1 MEAIPW
7 AFSPASGHSSSP
19 HVKHHPEEP
28 HLAWHATP
36 PHAARL
42 WCREPDPEV
51 LAAALFA
58 ALMDKAGPTPE
69 SVTGT
74 KSFKDLTLQL
84 CRASLTSC
92 HLTAPPGRYASD
104 PTAKDRPVS
113 GALAMTGGP
122 QDFTAE
128 VAKLRAAVK
137 TAGPAAIRPQSRPR
151 QYEEGHPLGFD
162 PLMER
167 QHGYLGAKPERDSRR
182 VPGAVLLAVTALRT
196 SSSLSR
202 RGARRHRQ
210 CLLPRPPLA
219 DHDVAPLTPPLALRA
234 VESLAVS
241 RATSQNALP
250 SEGIFAE
257 FGAERKRCNRRR
269 QLPNPSPGE
278 KNAVKTPH
286 AAGPPPRA
294 RCCQTR

>member
-1 MEAIPW
+1 MTEHTLNALHGSNPLGFL
-7 AFSPASGHSSSP
+7 AGLGTLVLASRQAS
-19 HVKHHPEEP
+19 PEEP

-84 CRASLTSC
+84 CRSQFDKLSSDSAAL
-92 HLTAPPGRYASD
+92 LAAMASD
-104 PTAKDRPVS
+104 ATAKDRPVS
-113 GALAMTGGP
+113 GALVMTGGP

-137 TAGPAAIRPQSRPR
+137 AAGPAAIQTAIFGPW

-182 VPGAVLLAVTALRT
+182 VPGAVLLAVTALE
-196 SSSLSR
+196 
-202 RGARRHRQ
+202 
-210 CLLPRPPLA
+210 LLPLYPAEARGGIANACFRDRHWQTMTWPLW
-219 DHDVAPLTPPLALRA
+219 TPPLALRA
-234 VESLAVS
+234 VESLLAVS
-241 RATSQNALP
+241 RARSQNALP

-257 FGAERKRCNRRR
+257 FGAERK
-269 QLPNPSPGE
+269 E
-278 KNAVKTPH
+278 VKT
-286 AAGPPPRA
+286 AGGSYPILRLG
-294 RCCQTR
+294 RRML